1 MYDLTNIDLGQLE
14 DEDDW
19 EEATRDQ
26 AMMNNLI
33 NNVKGIIDEEYEM
46 MSQQSTDVDQ
56 MAIIAHEN

>member
-1 MYDLTNIDLGQLE
+1 
-14 DEDDW
+14 
-19 EEATRDQ
+19 
-26 AMMNNLI
+26 MNNLI